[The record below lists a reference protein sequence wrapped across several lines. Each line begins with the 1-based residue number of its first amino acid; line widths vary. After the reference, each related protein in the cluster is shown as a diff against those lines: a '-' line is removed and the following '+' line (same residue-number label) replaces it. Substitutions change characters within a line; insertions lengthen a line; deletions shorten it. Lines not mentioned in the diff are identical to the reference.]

1 MNNYTITF
9 FTLPLLI
16 HEKNAGFYA
25 NCEKI
30 SQLFSLSKSTRK
42 QAGIQNETPDC
53 FLVIFKFYYTSF
65 TSVMICSEL

>member
-25 NCEKI
+25 NCAKI
-30 SQLFSLSKSTRK
+30 F
-42 QAGIQNETPDC
+42 A
-53 FLVIFKFYYTSF
+53 VIFPIKIWQKQVGIPDATPACSLLIFNFYYISF